1 MLMLLSGAFACFIIV
16 VVILKYVVPK
26 RAHCPQCYA
35 VRQDN
40 APLCNECSWIFEVPD
55 EDDEIDVVDDAPE
68 YSDDKYP

>member
-1 MLMLLSGAFACFIIV
+1 MLLSGAFACFIIV
-16 VVILKYVVPK
+16 VVILKYVVPQ

-35 VRQDN
+35 VRRDN

-55 EDDEIDVVDDAPE
+55 EDDEIDVGDDAPE